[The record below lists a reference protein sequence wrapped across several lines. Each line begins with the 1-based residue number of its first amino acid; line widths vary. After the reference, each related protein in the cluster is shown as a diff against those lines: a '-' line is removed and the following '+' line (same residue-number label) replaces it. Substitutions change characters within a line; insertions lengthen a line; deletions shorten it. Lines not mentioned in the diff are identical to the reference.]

1 MKRSPE
7 ALLDESV
14 ATTVQYSTYILSVNG
29 EECTYSPKVLL
40 LYIKPESEQTL
51 QYNNNNKNKGQGRGP
66 HCWKS
71 FGGFRCTLYSI
82 CKALCYVKLRQEEG
96 NGR

>member
-1 MKRSPE
+1 MYIQS
-7 ALLDESV
+7 ESI
-14 ATTVQYSTYILSVNG
+14 TTLHQARV
-29 EECTYSPKVLL
+29 
-40 LYIKPESEQTL
+40 EQTL
-51 QYNNNNKNKGQGRGP
+51 QYNNKNKKKGQGRGP

-82 CKALCYVKLRQEEG
+82 CKALCYVKLRQKEG